1 MDERQGAFDML
12 KKWKRENMKEKKL
25 NKKNSGFTVLELI
38 IVITIMAI
46 LVALIAPNLFSFYE
60 KSRAAKDYNTLD
72 GLYLAYSSA
81 IAATDHPEAVK
92 LNDAAVLNK
101 VGYSTISEFEDNLES
116 NQFESSNISCYYDSD
131 KNEYGL
137 YIPGQNGYTGVKI
150 DNKGTKCLLGKKG
163 QADCYVDETTKTEV
177 QFVYE

>member
-12 KKWKRENMKEKKL
+12 KRWKRENMKEKQL
-25 NKKNSGFTVLELI
+25 NKINSGFTVLELI

-46 LVALIAPNLFSFYE
+46 LVVLIAPKLLSMHE

-81 IAATDHPEAVK
+81 IAATDHPEAVR
-92 LNDAAVLNK
+92 LNDAEVLNK

-116 NQFESSNISCYYDSD
+116 SQFESSNISCYYDSD

-163 QADCYVDETTKTEV
+163 QADCYVDEITKTEV
-177 QFVYE
+177 HFVYE